1 MPLGEIAG
9 AFGIAL
15 VLAAVVEAVLEYVI
29 GVWWVPLANAT
40 RQKVVMAVGLVVGVA
55 LALSYQV
62 DILAALGLAP
72 SIVGQLVS
80 GALIGRGAD
89 YVHGFVKRVK
99 GG

>member
-9 AFGIAL
+9 AFGVAL

-72 SIVGQLVS
+72 STVGQVVS

-89 YVHGFVKRVK
+89 YVHGFWKKVK
-99 GG
+99 GA